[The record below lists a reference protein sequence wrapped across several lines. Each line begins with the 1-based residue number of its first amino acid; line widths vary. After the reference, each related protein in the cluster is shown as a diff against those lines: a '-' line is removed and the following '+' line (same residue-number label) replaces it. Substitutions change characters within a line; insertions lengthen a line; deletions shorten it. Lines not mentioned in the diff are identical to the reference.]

1 MFVQTTQ
8 IPAIFRNAFSPKKI
22 RRPFSNAKKAP
33 GGHVIFDKASPVAQS
48 RAAPS
53 QHAMQ
58 FRNRP
63 SQRASEK
70 PNVIGVGDF
79 FGKSQNENMSISKVP
94 IKIRVQQMMKKK
106 PLGLLLRFGVKVI
119 KISPKNLDLL
129 RDNVFHS
136 YASSNDLSVENG
148 WKIDAKD
155 SKSNLV
161 SSMFWRYSICVP

>member
-1 MFVQTTQ
+1 M
-8 IPAIFRNAFSPKKI
+8 
-22 RRPFSNAKKAP
+22 
-33 GGHVIFDKASPVAQS
+33 
-48 RAAPS
+48 
-53 QHAMQ
+53 
-58 FRNRP
+58 
-63 SQRASEK
+63 
-70 PNVIGVGDF
+70 IGVGDF

-148 WKIDAKD
+148 
-155 SKSNLV
+155 
-161 SSMFWRYSICVP
+161 